1 MKKSTA
7 ILLGVAG
14 AAAILYALSRTRK
27 GRELTSE
34 LGHQAEEWKD
44 SWTKFAGSTGTRLT
58 HLMESLSHELSGLT
72 HEAREKVLAMLGEKS
87 HNGTH
92 IKN

>member
-1 MKKSTA
+1 MKKSTV

-14 AAAILYALSRTRK
+14 VAALLYALSRTEK
-27 GRELTSE
+27 GKQMTDD
-34 LGHQAEEWKD
+34 LGTQAEEWKE

-58 HLMESLSHELSGLT
+58 HLMESLSHELAGLT
-72 HEAREKVLAMLGEKS
+72 HDARERVLAILGEKS

-92 IKN
+92 VKN